1 MTATKTAPSGHQVNV
16 LFVCLGNIC
25 TVHPFPHSPHG
36 ERKGIE
42 TNLLITTGRSPM
54 AEGVFRNMAAS
65 HPLINEIDSAGTGA
79 YHTHEPPDSR
89 TMSTL
94 RQHGIKNYNHA
105 ARKVTKDDFLKFD
118 YLMAMDKY
126 NLRDLLDVRESVIA
140 SLSKSKK
147 GTRAASGEAGAK
159 VAEVRL
165 FGDYGAGGVLHER
178 VGGGEV
184 VQDPYYGGVNGFEE
198 VYQQVVRFSKGF
210 LDYLEK
216 NKGDAPD
223 N

>member
-1 MTATKTAPSGHQVNV
+1 MTATKTTPGHQVNV

-25 TVHPFPHSPHG
+25 
-36 ERKGIE
+36 
-42 TNLLITTGRSPM
+42 RSPM
-54 AEGVFRNMAAS
+54 AEGVFRNLATS
-65 HPLINEIDSAGTGA
+65 HPLISEIDSAGTGA
-79 YHTHEPPDSR
+79 YHTLEPPDSR

-94 RQHGIKNYNHA
+94 RKHGITNYDHA
-105 ARKVTKDDFLKFD
+105 ARKVTKEDFLDFD
-118 YLMAMDKY
+118 YVMAMDKS
-126 NLRDLLDVRESVIA
+126 NLRNLLDLRESVIA
-140 SLSKSKK
+140 SMNKSGGAASRGTKA
-147 GTRAASGEAGAK
+147 TRAATAASLATSGEAGAK

-165 FGDYGAGGVLHER
+165 FGDFSASGVLHAR

-216 NKGDAPD
+216 NDGVQVD

>member
-1 MTATKTAPSGHQVNV
+1 MTGTKATSSGRQVNV

-25 TVHPFPHSPHG
+25 
-36 ERKGIE
+36 
-42 TNLLITTGRSPM
+42 RSPM

-65 HPLINEIDSAGTGA
+65 HPLIDEIDSAGTGA

-105 ARKVTKDDFLKFD
+105 ARKVTKEDFLTFD

-126 NLRDLLDVRESVIA
+126 NLRDLLDVRESVLA
-140 SLSKSKK
+140 SMKKTGGASRGSK
-147 GTRAASGEAGAK
+147 GTRAATAASLAASGEAGAK

-165 FGDYGAGGVLHER
+165 FGDFGAGGVLHER

-216 NKGDAPD
+216 NQGEELD

>member
-1 MTATKTAPSGHQVNV
+1 MSCSSASGTSVQFS
-16 LFVCLGNIC
+16 LFPPRTG
-25 TVHPFPHSPHG
+25 T
-36 ERKGIE
+36 KGIKS
-42 TNLLITTGRSPM
+42 NLLITTGRSPM

-105 ARKVTKDDFLKFD
+105 ARKVTKEDFLTFD

-165 FGDYGAGGVLHER
+165 FGDFGAGGKLHER

-216 NKGDAPD
+216 NQGGEDD

>member
-1 MTATKTAPSGHQVNV
+1 MTATKTAPSGRQVNV

-25 TVHPFPHSPHG
+25 
-36 ERKGIE
+36 
-42 TNLLITTGRSPM
+42 RSPM

-65 HPLINEIDSAGTGA
+65 HPLIDEIDSAGTGA

-105 ARKVTKDDFLKFD
+105 ARKVTKEDFLTFD
-118 YLMAMDKY
+118 YLMAMDKH
-126 NLRDLLDVRESVIA
+126 NLRDLLDVRDSVQA

-147 GTRAASGEAGAK
+147 AAK

-165 FGDYGAGGVLHER
+165 FGDFGAGGVLHER

-198 VYQQVVRFSKGF
+198 VYQQVVRFSRGF

-216 NKGDAPD
+216 NQGDEAD

>member
-1 MTATKTAPSGHQVNV
+1 
-16 LFVCLGNIC
+16 
-25 TVHPFPHSPHG
+25 
-36 ERKGIE
+36 
-42 TNLLITTGRSPM
+42 M
-54 AEGVFRNMAAS
+54 AEGVFRNAAAS
-65 HPLINEIDSAGTGA
+65 HPLIGEIDSAGTGA
-79 YHTHEPPDSR
+79 YHTGEPPDSR

-94 RQHGIKNYNHA
+94 RRHGIANYNHA

-118 YLMAMDKY
+118 YLMAMDKH

-140 SLSKSKK
+140 SMDKKGGAASRGTK
-147 GTRAASGEAGAK
+147 GTRAATAALLAASGEVGAR

-165 FGDYGAGGVLHER
+165 FGDFGASGVLHER
-178 VGGGEV
+178 IGGGEV

-198 VYQQVVRFSKGF
+198 VYQQVVRFSRGF

-216 NKGDAPD
+216 NQGDEMD

>member
-1 MTATKTAPSGHQVNV
+1 MTVTKSTPAGGQVNV

-25 TVHPFPHSPHG
+25 
-36 ERKGIE
+36 
-42 TNLLITTGRSPM
+42 RSPM
-54 AEGVFRNMAAS
+54 AEGVFRNVAAS

-79 YHTHEPPDSR
+79 YHAGEDPDSR

-94 RQHGIKNYNHA
+94 RRHNIRNYNHA
-105 ARKVTKDDFLKFD
+105 ARKVTKQDFLDFD
-118 YLMAMDKY
+118 YLLAMDEY
-126 NLRDLLDVRESVIA
+126 NLRDLLDVRESVLA
-140 SLSKSKK
+140 SMNKSGPASRGTK
-147 GTRAASGEAGAK
+147 GTRAATAASLAASGEAGAK

-165 FGDYGAGGVLHER
+165 FGDFGTGGVLHER

-198 VYQQVVRFSKGF
+198 VYQQVTRFSKSF
-210 LDYLEK
+210 LEYLEK
-216 NKGDAPD
+216 NQSSESE